1 MAKGKWILADDPN
14 DPLFKGGYV
23 VSSHNQRIRERT
35 DAVERLSNEKTD
47 AATVIDVEEL
57 DDEHE

>member
-1 MAKGKWILADDPN
+1 MAKVKWRLANDPN

-35 DAVERLSNEKTD
+35 DAVERLSNEKMD
-47 AATVIDVEEL
+47 AATVIDGEVL
-57 DDEHE
+57 DDEH

>member
-1 MAKGKWILADDPN
+1 MAKVKWILANDPN

-23 VSSHNQRIRERT
+23 VSSQNPRIRERT

-57 DDEHE
+57 DDEH

>member
-1 MAKGKWILADDPN
+1 MAKGKWRLANDPN

>member
-1 MAKGKWILADDPN
+1 MAKVKWRLANDPN

-35 DAVERLSNEKTD
+35 DAVERPSNEKLH
-47 AATVIDVEEL
+47 AATVIDLEEL
-57 DDEHE
+57 DDEH

>member
-1 MAKGKWILADDPN
+1 MAKGKWILADDLN

-35 DAVERLSNEKTD
+35 DVVERLSNEKMD

-57 DDEHE
+57 DDEH

>member
-1 MAKGKWILADDPN
+1 MAKGKWILANDPN

-47 AATVIDVEEL
+47 AATVIDVEEI
-57 DDEHE
+57 DDEH

>member
-1 MAKGKWILADDPN
+1 MAKVKWVLANDPN

-35 DAVERLSNEKTD
+35 DAVERLSNEKLN
-47 AATVIDVEEL
+47 AATVIDEEKL
-57 DDEHE
+57 GDKKK

>member
-1 MAKGKWILADDPN
+1 MAKVKWILANDPN

-23 VSSHNQRIRERT
+23 VSSQNPRIRERT
-35 DAVERLSNEKTD
+35 DAVERLSNEKMD

-57 DDEHE
+57 DDEH

>member
-23 VSSHNQRIRERT
+23 VSTHNQRIRERT
-35 DAVERLSNEKTD
+35 GAVERLSNEKLD
-47 AATVIDVEEL
+47 ASTVIELEEL
-57 DDEHE
+57 DDEH

>member
-1 MAKGKWILADDPN
+1 MAKVKWRLVNDPN

-35 DAVERLSNEKTD
+35 DAVERLSNKKLR
-47 AATVIDVEEL
+47 AATVIDSEEL
-57 DDEHE
+57 DDEH

>member
-1 MAKGKWILADDPN
+1 MAKVKWRLANDPN

-35 DAVERLSNEKTD
+35 DAVERLSNEKMD
-47 AATVIDVEEL
+47 AATVIDVEVL
-57 DDEHE
+57 DDEH

>member
-1 MAKGKWILADDPN
+1 MAKVKWILANDPN
-14 DPLFKGGYV
+14 DPLFTGGYV

-35 DAVERLSNEKTD
+35 DAVERLSNEKMD

-57 DDEHE
+57 DDEH

>member
-1 MAKGKWILADDPN
+1 VAKVKCRLVNDPN

-35 DAVERLSNEKTD
+35 DAVERLSNEKLH

-57 DDEHE
+57 EDEH

>member
-1 MAKGKWILADDPN
+1 MAKVKWRLVNDPN

-35 DAVERLSNEKTD
+35 DAVERLSNEKLH
-47 AATVIDVEEL
+47 AATVIDA
-57 DDEHE
+57 

>member
-1 MAKGKWILADDPN
+1 MAKVKWILANDPN

-35 DAVERLSNEKTD
+35 DAVERLSNEKVH
-47 AATVIDVEEL
+47 AATVIDLEAL
-57 DDEHE
+57 DDEH

>member
-1 MAKGKWILADDPN
+1 MAKVKWILANDPN

-35 DAVERLSNEKTD
+35 DAVERLSNEKLN
-47 AATVIDVEEL
+47 AVTVIDVEEL
-57 DDEHE
+57 DDEH

>member
-1 MAKGKWILADDPN
+1 MAKLKWILANDPN

-35 DAVERLSNEKTD
+35 DVVERLSNEKMD

-57 DDEHE
+57 DDEH

>member
-23 VSSHNQRIRERT
+23 VSSRNQRIRERT
-35 DAVERLSNEKTD
+35 DAVERLSNEKLH
-47 AATVIDVEEL
+47 AATVIDVEAL
-57 DDEHE
+57 DDEH

>member
-1 MAKGKWILADDPN
+1 MAKGKWRLANDPN

-35 DAVERLSNEKTD
+35 DAVERLSNEKLN

-57 DDEHE
+57 DDEH

>member
-1 MAKGKWILADDPN
+1 MAKVKWILASDPN
-14 DPLFKGGYV
+14 DSLFKGGYV

-35 DAVERLSNEKTD
+35 DAVERLSNEKLN

-57 DDEHE
+57 DDEH